1 MEEFRKGAK
10 LGSVAGSMVVGVG
23 ETGLESWLEPKVM
36 VVEGLIAKAE
46 VMKSRLELEIRWR
59 TLAAELVS
67 GIEDN
72 VDGSTRGA
80 SVDETTNRFWLEPVE
95 PAGTV
100 IPLDAVLLS
109 KVLIVLAVIEYG
121 VA

>member
-10 LGSVAGSMVVGVG
+10 LGSAAGSMVVGVG
-23 ETGLESWLEPKVM
+23 ETGLESWIELKVIA
-36 VVEGLIAKAE
+36 VEGLIAKAE

-67 GIEDN
+67 VVEDN

-80 SVDETTNRFWLEPVE
+80 IVDETTNRFWLELVE
-95 PAGTV
+95 LAGTV

-109 KVLIVLAVIEYG
+109 KVLLVLAVIE
-121 VA
+121 